1 MAQRIVAL
9 STNGRGIGPRR
20 MPEKRGLDD
29 AIQRYSNID
38 PVHGDP
44 IDTLRR
50 VVEVSDQAD
59 EDDLGWIA
67 VLLIDPL
74 LDLHW
79 QVIADAFEA
88 AMRQSSKLR
97 MAYSGTMTD
106 IPDELHSR
114 FAALVEAEEDIGHRP
129 EE

>member
-1 MAQRIVAL
+1 
-9 STNGRGIGPRR
+9 
-20 MPEKRGLDD
+20 MPLERPGLDD
-29 AIQRYSNID
+29 AIRRYRHID

-44 IDTLRR
+44 TETLRL
-50 VVEVSDQAD
+50 VVEASEKADQ
-59 EDDLGWIA
+59 DDLGWIA

-114 FAALVEAEEDIGHRP
+114 FAALVEADEDIGHRQD
-129 EE
+129 E